1 MNYNE
6 WLDIIELLKRSN
18 RNYQYLERIKKTAY
32 NQNIE
37 EMLTPKLEELII
49 EKLKKAIR
57 NVINDIKET
66 FHNPNSL
73 DIAIC
78 NFEKDIQFAK
88 DICLIKQISEDTR
101 NRLIDYIEK
110 EKDIVY
116 EILIKK
122 ALEID
127 PSGMYKSIIEKK
139 KKKR

>member
-6 WLDIIELLKRSN
+6 WLDIIDLLKRSN
-18 RNYQYLERIKKTAY
+18 RNYQYLERIKKSAY

-73 DIAIC
+73 DIS
-78 NFEKDIQFAK
+78 FSF
-88 DICLIKQISEDTR
+88 
-101 NRLIDYIEK
+101 
-110 EKDIVY
+110 
-116 EILIKK
+116 
-122 ALEID
+122 
-127 PSGMYKSIIEKK
+127 SI
-139 KKKR
+139 